1 MAHLY
6 LFYAI
11 HLYSTVRHQPTL
23 PPRLQQQQQQQQQE
37 RKKQQQQQAQAQA
50 QAAAQTAQATQAP
63 VPSPAPIA
71 ERIDQAQRGSSKRY
85 SSQRQRNVPEGPGYQ
100 EGSGVQS
107 PGAQG
112 PMVPPQA
119 QGPPPPSQGAV
130 QVPKLSEPAF
140 FNPGMYVDIL
150 LS

>member
-1 MAHLY
+1 M
-6 LFYAI
+6 
-11 HLYSTVRHQPTL
+11 
-23 PPRLQQQQQQQQQE
+23 
-37 RKKQQQQQAQAQA
+37 
-50 QAAAQTAQATQAP
+50 
-63 VPSPAPIA
+63 PSPAPIA
-71 ERIDQAQRGSSKRY
+71 ERIDQTQRGSSKRY

-150 LS
+150 LFQIVSLEDTLFFFRSIKGFVHFLFESF